1 MTNESLFSTATRAG
15 ISRRYFL
22 QVTAAGVVTATALG
36 ASGLKASAAAY
47 EKFTWI
53 SPRGT
58 LEVLDD
64 YPYWSAKKAG
74 YFGDLATDMQ
84 PGPSDGTATVKFV
97 DVGQADMGF
106 PSP

>member
-1 MTNESLFSTATRAG
+1 MTNDNPIHSSAPAG

-22 QVTAAGVVTATALG
+22 QVTAAGVVTTTALG
-36 ASGLKASAAAY
+36 ASGLKARAAAY

-64 YPYWSAKKAG
+64 YPYWS
-74 YFGDLATDMQ
+74 
-84 PGPSDGTATVKFV
+84 
-97 DVGQADMGF
+97 
-106 PSP
+106 